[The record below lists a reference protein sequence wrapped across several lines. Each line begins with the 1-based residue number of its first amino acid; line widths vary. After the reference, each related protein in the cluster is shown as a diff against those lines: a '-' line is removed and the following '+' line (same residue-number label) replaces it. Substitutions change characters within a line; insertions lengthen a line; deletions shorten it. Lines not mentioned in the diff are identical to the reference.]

1 MELSKIIGQNLKE
14 YRKNFRYTQDN
25 LAKLLGVDRSTVS
38 HYENAEREI
47 SIVHLNK
54 IADLFGIEL
63 EDLLESDKRS
73 TTANLAFAFRSQGT
87 TDEDIAS
94 IAAFQK
100 VVKNYIK
107 MQKIAN
113 GQD

>member
-14 YRKNFRYTQDN
+14 YRKSFGYTQDN
-25 LAKLLGVDRSTVS
+25 LANFLGVDRSAIS

-63 EDLLESDKRS
+63 EELLESDKKNN
-73 TTANLAFAFRSQGT
+73 TVNLAFAFRSQGT

-107 MQKIAN
+107 MQKISN